1 MRRLITLCL
10 LTLAISSCSTSRPAD
25 PGTAIDGTVAP
36 ASSTTAPGSGTTEPA
51 TVAAGTIVDGKYR
64 VPVSGVATQESF
76 CAAFVT
82 VQEAVN
88 PSDPTPKAASVEL
101 LADASAVANKELA
114 AFAPAEIAD
123 HFAVWATAQ
132 AALYTIFEDNGWD
145 VAYVTENMATLVTP
159 YITPEINAARSVL
172 FPYCAYDPNPGGAA
186 SGTGSTTAPA
196 ATTAPAV
203 TTVPAS

>member
-10 LTLAISSCSTSRPAD
+10 FTLAISSCSTSRQAD
-25 PGTAIDGTVAP
+25 PGTTIDTTVVP
-36 ASSTTAPGSGTTEPA
+36 ASTTTAPGSGTTEPA

-88 PSDPTPKAASVEL
+88 PSDPTPKAASIEL
-101 LADASAVANKELA
+101 LAEASAVANKELA
-114 AFAPAEIAD
+114 TFAPAEIAD
-123 HFAVWATAQ
+123 HFAVWSAAQ
-132 AALYTIFEDNGWD
+132 AALYKIFEDNGWD
-145 VAYVTENMATLVTP
+145 VAYVIKNMATLVTP
-159 YITPEINAARSVL
+159 NITPEINAARTAL
-172 FPYCAYDPNPGGAA
+172 FSYCAYNPNPGGAA
-186 SGTGSTTAPA
+186 SDTGSAT